1 VLADA
6 TKDGRN
12 NMRGGPMY
20 KPAYSIVVLLLL
32 LFAGTTAYG
41 QSQATSKVTIDVP
54 FSFFAGGQ
62 LLPAGQYDI
71 IEKSMDNPDVI
82 VLLGPGASR
91 TFVLTKVIEL
101 SSPSEEAKVVFKTN
115 GNQMVLHQV
124 KMIDVS
130 HMHDVFHETGIEEP

>member
-1 VLADA
+1 
-6 TKDGRN
+6 
-12 NMRGGPMY
+12 MR
-20 KPAYSIVVLLLL
+20 KPAYIIVVSLVLLL
-32 LFAGTTAYG
+32 AGTTADG
-41 QSQATSKVTIDVP
+41 QSQATSKLTIDVP
-54 FSFFAGGQ
+54 FSFLAGGQ

-91 TFVLTKVIEL
+91 TFVITKVIEL

-124 KMIDVS
+124 RMLDVS
-130 HMHDVFHETGIEEP
+130 HLHDAFHEAGVPEP